1 MLFHHELLKDMCAKL
16 QQGFVSEEE
25 FKVEETLSFTICNL
39 YCQASLIIN
48 LIGRLIITK
57 QIVCK
62 QLVTEEGSVNAT
74 SLI

>member
-1 MLFHHELLKDMCAKL
+1 VLFHHELLKDMCAKL

-25 FKVEETLSFTICNL
+25 FMEETLSFTICNL

-57 QIVCK
+57 QTVWK
-62 QLVTEEGSVNAT
+62 QLVTEESSVNAA
-74 SLI
+74 SLN